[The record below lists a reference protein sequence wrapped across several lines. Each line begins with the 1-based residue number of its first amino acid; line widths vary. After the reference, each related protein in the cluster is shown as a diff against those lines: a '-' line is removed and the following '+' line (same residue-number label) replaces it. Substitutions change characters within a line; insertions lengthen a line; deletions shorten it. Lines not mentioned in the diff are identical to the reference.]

1 MNNPKL
7 EKQCEP
13 YFKHPNNQMM
23 NAELLQTISQTYD
36 EFLETQVRL
45 EARVL
50 ELEEMLLKSNSILN
64 VTASN
69 LSNEKSNTENK
80 YKELFEKMADGIYK
94 STVEGKFIDVN
105 PGLVKMLGYDSIEEL
120 LAIDIKK
127 DLYFEESEREVDP
140 VEEDGI
146 SVFRLRRKDGSEIWV
161 EDRGQY
167 ITDDFGKILYHEGN
181 LRDVTSRIRTEQHLH
196 KSQKETSDYRKALD
210 QSLIVSITNRDG
222 IITYANENLCKISK
236 YSKEELIGKPYCY
249 INYQGEEDEN
259 ILEQDR
265 TVESGKVWRGEV
277 KKKAKDGTIYWVDQ
291 TIVPFINEEG
301 EIYQYLTIR
310 IDITEKKNSE
320 IRTRESEENFRE
332 IIQSSND
339 LIQSLNTDGTFDFV
353 NASWLKT
360 MGFTEEELSKMTI
373 FDIISEDYLSKCL
386 ETFQRVLGGEKADNV
401 KTIFITKSNKKVIL
415 EGSAVPKIK
424 DNKVIGVRTFLR
436 NVTEREVAEA
446 QTAAVNEQL
455 EIKIDQL
462 KESQEVAQLGTWVLD
477 FKTGKTSHSNEFY
490 KILEREE
497 KDFDIPVSEQLLF
510 FHPDDRS
517 TVKEAFMNVIQ
528 EQKGYQFEARLLMPD
543 GRVKNIFAIGRCS
556 AFEKGSPLRLLGTI
570 QDITGRK
577 IAEQKLENSISELK
591 KTNSELDKFVYSV
604 SHDLRAPLSSM
615 LGVIEI
621 SEEDTTDEIMLM
633 HLKMLKNNIKK
644 LDGFISD
651 ILDYSRNARLDIK
664 KEVIDFNE
672 MLSDITQNLK
682 YMGGINR
689 IVDIQVEVN
698 EKSKFFS
705 DKSRLNIILNNLV
718 SNAIRYQNEQT
729 PNPFVN
735 IKIDTSDTETGI
747 IIKDNGIGI
756 SAESHA
762 KVFEMFYR
770 VSEASVGSGLG
781 LYIVKEAVEKLHG
794 EIELE
799 SAPGTGSIF
808 KIRIP
813 NN

>member
-7 EKQCEP
+7 EKQCTP
-13 YFKHPNNQMM
+13 YFNHPNQQMI

-36 EFLETQVRL
+36 EFFETQGRL
-45 EARVL
+45 EARIV
-50 ELEEMLLKSNSILN
+50 ELEEKLLKSNSNLN
-64 VTASN
+64 QAATH
-69 LSNEKSNTENK
+69 LSSEKENTESK

-105 PGLVKMLGYDSIEEL
+105 PGFVKMLGYDRKEEL

-127 DLYFEESEREVDP
+127 DLYFDESEREVDQIG
-140 VEEDGI
+140 EEGI
-146 SVFRLRRKDGSEIWV
+146 SIFRLKRKDGSEIWV

-167 ITDDFGKILYHEGN
+167 ITDDAGKILYHEGN
-181 LRDVTSRIRTEQHLH
+181 LRDVTSRIRTQQHLY

-210 QSLIVSITNRDG
+210 QSLIVSITNQDG

-236 YSKEELIGKPYCY
+236 HSKEELIGKPHRY
-249 INYQGEEDEN
+249 INYHGENDEN
-259 ILEQDR
+259 ILEQDE
-265 TVESGKVWRGEV
+265 TVEKGIVWRGEV
-277 KKKAKDGTIYWVDQ
+277 KKKAKDGSIYWVDQ
-291 TIVPFINEEG
+291 TIIPFINDEG

-310 IDITEKKNSE
+310 IDITEKKNAE
-320 IRTRESEENFRE
+320 LRTRESEENFRE

-339 LIQSLNTDGTFDFV
+339 LIQSLNIDGSFDFV

-360 MGFTEEELSKMTI
+360 MEFTEKELSKMKI
-373 FDIISEDYLSKCL
+373 FDIISEDYLSKCMA
-386 ETFQRVLGGEKADNV
+386 TFQRVLGGEKADNV

-415 EGSAVPKIK
+415 EGSAVPRIK

-446 QTAAVNEQL
+446 QTAAANEQL

-462 KESQEVAQLGTWVLD
+462 RESQEVAQLGTWVLD

-497 KDFDIPVSEQLLF
+497 KELDIPIKDQLLF
-510 FHPDDRS
+510 FHPEDRS
-517 TVKEAFMNVIQ
+517 IVSEAFMNVIQ
-528 EQKGYQFEARLLMPD
+528 EQKGYQFEARLLMPN
-543 GRVKNIFAIGRCS
+543 GKVKNIFAIGRCS
-556 AFEKGSPLRLLGTI
+556 AFENGSPLRLLGTI
-570 QDITGRK
+570 QDITDRK
-577 IAEQKLENSISELK
+577 IVELKLENSISELK
-591 KTNSELDKFVYSV
+591 KTNAELDKFVYSV

-621 SEEDTTDEIMLM
+621 SEEDTTDEMMLT
-633 HLKMLKNNIKK
+633 HLKMLKNSIKK
-644 LDGFISD
+644 LDGFILD
-651 ILDYSRNARLDIK
+651 ILDYSRNARLEIK

-698 EKSKFFS
+698 EKLKIRS

-756 SAESHA
+756 SAESQA

-799 SAPGTGSIF
+799 STPGTGSTF

>member
-236 YSKEELIGKPYCY
+236 FSKEELIGKPYRY

-621 SEEDTTDEIMLM
+621 SEEDTTDEMMLM